1 MVPDFWHIS
10 VRVLDSN
17 CTVEVYHAILRGCNA
32 GGTATDQF
40 AHRCLG
46 HGVWLGPIRTEGIAG
61 PVTWQARDPRGS
73 GILRE
78 THDGVIVTKSNDREA
93 AV

>member
-1 MVPDFWHIS
+1 MPSSEGVMRVGLLLIS
-10 VRVLDSN
+10 SLIAALVM
-17 CTVEVYHAILRGCNA
+17 GCGSA
-32 GGTATDQF
+32 
-40 AHRCLG
+40 
-46 HGVWLGPIRTEGIAG
+46 PIRTEGIAG

-93 AV
+93 VV